1 MALLIAA
8 GILFYALSGH
18 ALAAISSPFH
28 FANRV
33 PSCKLSVFFATE
45 KCVEHK
51 RL

>member
-33 PSCKLSVFFATE
+33 PSCKLMI
-45 KCVEHK
+45 
-51 RL
+51 